1 MRVCLAVK
9 PFAFPMNSTNL
20 RWLAGLAAL
29 LLLAFRSAAPAQSQ
43 LHLVG
48 YSAMLEKTDLS
59 KPEREQQQRLALAAR
74 PTTTATSSRAAFAS
88 TRPPRPSPAVSGAC
102 STSATR
108 WPTSS
113 SRPAARP

>member
-1 MRVCLAVK
+1 
-9 PFAFPMNSTNL
+9 MNSTNL

-59 KPEREQQQRLALAAR
+59 KPEREQQQRLALGRPADYHR
-74 PTTTATSSRAAFAS
+74 NLFTGGICLYPPTTAKPGGKRRLLYECYPLAYLIEQAA
-88 TRPPRPSPAVSGAC
+88 G
-102 STSATR
+102 
-108 WPTSS
+108 
-113 SRPAARP
+113 